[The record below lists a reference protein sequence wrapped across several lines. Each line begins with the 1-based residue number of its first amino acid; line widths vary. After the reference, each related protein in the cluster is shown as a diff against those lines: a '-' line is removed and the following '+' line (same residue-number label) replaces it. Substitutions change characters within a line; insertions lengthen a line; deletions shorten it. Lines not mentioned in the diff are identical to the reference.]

1 MKKIKYCTCAL
12 GLLLA
17 LSLSACT
24 TPKTLSSTEYSIA
37 AVNMSATTAAE
48 DTTPLTLESV
58 TLLTEVFGDG
68 QKPSAAALE
77 YSAAVDGDSL
87 SINDYTVDGQTIT
100 NVYTNNDAAK
110 SDNSAEGNYVI
121 LEFAYE
127 NSSSPD
133 ESMGGGGG
141 TGGGA
146 GGFGGPRDT
155 ETADTESAAAGDD
168 SAAADDSLT
177 IAVKQTGEISGMDGI
192 TLAAGSD
199 AVTSSSTIHLVVKDF
214 VQYEYTD
221 PETGYTIPYNL
232 YLPENYDESQTYPLM
247 FFVGDSSVNSDVVT
261 DPLTQGN
268 GGTIWASAEEQ
279 AKHEAIVLVPQYTT
293 ELVNTIGMLTE
304 DDHQWTEGLTLVSN
318 LLFDVIE
325 TYSVDENRIYGTGQS
340 QGTMANIAIADRYPE
355 LFAAQYLVAGQW
367 DVEEMSVL
375 KDSKLWITVSE
386 GDTKAYPGMNEAVA
400 NWESLGTTVSTS
412 EMWDSTSTAEEFDV
426 LVADMA
432 AQEAPINY
440 TVFENGSH
448 MYTWTVAFNIEGI
461 RDWIFAQSR

>member
-1 MKKIKYCTCAL
+1 MKKNKYLASAL

-17 LSLSACT
+17 FSLSACT
-24 TPKTLSSTEYSIA
+24 ASGADASTENISTGVNVSA
-37 AVNMSATTAAE
+37 AVINVSTSTAAK
-48 DTTPLTLESV
+48 DTSTLTLESV

-68 QKPSAAALE
+68 QKPSAVALE
-77 YSAAVDGDSL
+77 YSAALDADSL
-87 SINDYTVDGQTIT
+87 SIDDYNVEGQTIT
-100 NVYTNNDAAK
+100 NIYTNRTAAK
-110 SDNSAEGNYVI
+110 SDSSTEGNYVI

-133 ESMGGGGG
+133 DSMGGGGG
-141 TGGGA
+141 AG

-155 ETADTESAAAGDD
+155 ETADTESIAAGDD
-168 SAAADDSLT
+168 SLT
-177 IAVKQTGEISGMDGI
+177 VTVTQTGEISGMDGI
-192 TLAAGSD
+192 ALAAGSD
-199 AVTSSSTIHLVVKDF
+199 VVTSSSTIHLVVEDF

-221 PETGYTIPYNL
+221 PETGYSIPYNL
-232 YLPENYDESQTYPLM
+232 YLPENYDESQSYPLM

-325 TYSVDENRIYGTGQS
+325 NYSVDENKVYGTGQS
-340 QGTMANIAIADRYPE
+340 QGTMTNIAIADRYPD

-367 DVEEMSVL
+367 DTEEMSAL
-375 KDSKLWITVSE
+375 KDSNLWITVSE

-400 NWESLGTTVSTS
+400 NWESLGTTVTTS

-432 AQEAPINY
+432 AQANSINY

-461 RDWIFAQSR
+461 RDWIFEQSR